1 VGFPVT
7 PGQADIWMVRLDE
20 LRPDLLPPPIADEAA
35 RAARF
40 IDGMPRRRYLRSHGA
55 LRAVLA
61 RYTTARLDFAQAP
74 HGKPY
79 LPAVHELR
87 FNLSHSHER
96 ALIGVTLGV
105 EIGVDVERFRPMP
118 DCLALAE
125 RFFPPSEAAAFAA
138 VFATMPAPD
147 RERDFFRRWTR
158 IEAVLKAR
166 GVGLYGM
173 GEELAGEWTIE
184 ELDTGTDAGAEYAAA
199 VAVAQA
205 GVRVTVRNFEG
216 DA

>member
-1 VGFPVT
+1 MTAGE
-7 PGQADIWMVRLDE
+7 ADIWMIRLDG
-20 LRPDLLPPPIADEAA
+20 LRPDLLPSPTADEAA
-35 RAARF
+35 RAASF
-40 IDGMPRRRYLRSHGA
+40 IDGTLRRRYLRSHGA

-61 RYTTARLDFAQAP
+61 RYTSERLDFALAP

-79 LPAVHELR
+79 LPAAPELR

-96 ALIGVTLGV
+96 ALVGVTLGV
-105 EIGVDVERFRPMP
+105 EIGVDVERYRPMS

-125 RFFPPSEAAAFAA
+125 RFFPASEAAAFAA
-138 VFATMPAPD
+138 VSGTLPAPD
-147 RERDFFRRWTR
+147 REREFFRRWTR

-166 GVGLYGM
+166 GVGLYGI
-173 GEELAGEWTIE
+173 GEELSGEWSIE
-184 ELDTGTDAGAEYAAA
+184 ELDAGAEYAAA

-205 GVRVTVRNFEG
+205 GVRITVRNFEG

>member
-1 VGFPVT
+1 MT
-7 PGQADIWMVRLDE
+7 PGQANVWVVRLDE
-20 LRPDLLPPPIADEAA
+20 LRPDLLPSPTTDEAA

-40 IDGMPRRRYLRSHGA
+40 INETLRRRYLRSHGA

-61 RYTTARLDFAQAP
+61 RYTTARLDFALAP

-79 LPAVHELR
+79 LPAVPELR

-96 ALIGVTLGV
+96 ALVGVTLGQ
-105 EIGVDVERFRPMP
+105 EIGVDVERLRPMS
-118 DCLALAE
+118 DCAALAE

-138 VFATMPAPD
+138 GLAATPAPD

-166 GVGLYGM
+166 GVGLYGI
-173 GEELAGEWTIE
+173 GEEPAGEWSIE
-184 ELDTGTDAGAEYAAA
+184 ELDAGAEYAAA
-199 VAVAQA
+199 VALAQA

-216 DA
+216 GA

>member
-1 VGFPVT
+1 VT

-20 LRPDLLPPPIADEAA
+20 LREDLLPAPTTGEAA

-40 IDGMPRRRYLRSHGA
+40 INDTLRRRYLRSHGA

-61 RYTTARLDFAQAP
+61 RYTAAQLDFALGP

-79 LPAVHELR
+79 LPAVPELR

-105 EIGVDVERFRPMP
+105 EIGVDIERLRPMS

-125 RFFPPSEAAAFAA
+125 RFFPPSEAAEFAA
-138 VFATMPAPD
+138 VCATMPAPD

-158 IEAVLKAR
+158 IEAILKAR
-166 GVGLYGM
+166 GVGLYGI
-173 GEELAGEWTIE
+173 GEELAGEWSIE
-184 ELDTGTDAGAEYAAA
+184 EIDAGGEYAAT
-199 VAVAQA
+199 VAVPQA
-205 GVRVTVRNFEG
+205 GLHLTVRNFEG

>member
-1 VGFPVT
+1 MSRLVRGH
-7 PGQADIWMVRLDE
+7 ADIWVVPLDE
-20 LRPDLLPPPIADEAA
+20 LRDDLLPAPTAEEAA

-40 IDGMPRRRYLRSHGA
+40 VNDTLRRRYLRSHGA

-61 RYTTARLDFAQAP
+61 RYTAEPLAFAAAE

-79 LPAVHELR
+79 LPAVPELR

-96 ALIGVTLGV
+96 ALVGVTLGA
-105 EIGVDVERFRPMP
+105 EIGVDVERFRPMS
-118 DCLALAE
+118 DCEAVAQ

-138 VFATMPAPD
+138 ILPAD

-166 GVGLYGM
+166 GVGLYGV
-173 GEELAGEWTIE
+173 GDELAGEWSIE
-184 ELDTGTDAGAEYAAA
+184 EMDAGAGYAAA
-199 VAVAQA
+199 VAVAGA
-205 GVRVTVRNFEG
+205 GVRVTIRNFEG
-216 DA
+216 D